1 MKRILTAF
9 AVLAASLVSSAQ
21 TIYLCKDGDYV
32 TKNISQGMEIDL
44 AQQYDSITFAKPQMA
59 PVVNITFNGSSA
71 SVKAPSW
78 LEGVKTS
85 VNGADVVVTSENV
98 TDEVT
103 YIVSGTSSNGSLTIN
118 GSYKLTIEMAGLD
131 LTSSKGAALDIQCG
145 KRTEIILREGTT
157 NSLAD
162 ATAGEQKAAL
172 YCKGHLEV
180 SGAGTLNVT
189 GNKSHAISTK
199 EYMQVK
205 RTTGTINIVKSAND
219 AMHIG
224 QYFQMNGGTVNITS
238 TTTNDGIQVEA
249 TKDAADEQNGQ
260 MIIKGGTLNIT
271 MANQDA
277 KALKADGDIAISG
290 GTFTINANG
299 NGSRGIQTNGNMVIG
314 DEDSATSINITSR
327 GSKCTLSECSDDPH
341 KCYGMKIDGNLT
353 INGGSTTVKNEGKA
367 KNVKVGG
374 TYKKNG
380 GTADLVL
387 E

>member
-9 AVLAASLVSSAQ
+9 AVLAASLVSNAQ

-32 TKNISQGMEIDL
+32 TKSISQGMEIDL
-44 AQQYDSITFAKPQMA
+44 AQQYDSITFSKPQMA
-59 PVVNITFNGSSA
+59 PVVNIAFNGTSA

-78 LEGVKTS
+78 LEGVKTT
-85 VNGADVVVTSENV
+85 VNGADVVVTSENI

-103 YIVSGTSSNGSLTIN
+103 YVLSGTSTNGSLTIN
-118 GSYKLTIEMAGLD
+118 GSFKLTLEMAGLD
-131 LTSSKGAALDIQCG
+131 LTSAKGAALDIQCG

-162 ATAGEQKAAL
+162 ASTGEQKAAL

-189 GNKSHAISTK
+189 GNKSHAIATK

-249 TKDAADEQNGQ
+249 TKDATDEQNGQ

-277 KALKADGDIAISG
+277 KALKTDGDITISG

-299 NGSRGIQTNGNMVIG
+299 NGSRGIQTNGNVVIG
-314 DEDSATSINITSR
+314 EEDSATSINITSR
-327 GSKCTLSECSDDPH
+327 GGKCTLSECSDDPH

-353 INGGSTTVKNEGKA
+353 INGGSTTVKTEGKA
-367 KNVKVGG
+367 KSVKVGG

-380 GTADLVL
+380 GTVDFTL